1 MPVTPLDAATDV
13 MSRARG
19 LLTLDVASTPQIL
32 REDLRRAALAFG
44 VASLD
49 TYMHWA
55 IRTTAL
61 DGPLPKKLAEL
72 EVPFGDMLAIA
83 RDAVTARQDDV
94 NHRPT
99 VKARN
104 ALGKALVT
112 QTFQSPRS
120 IERGLQMLGKTNVWS
135 RLASQLPPATAV
147 DLKERLGN
155 IAYRRN
161 KIVHEGDLTRLQRP
175 QKIKYEQITAAQV
188 ADDLDWLEAFI
199 KALAAL

>member
-1 MPVTPLDAATDV
+1 
-13 MSRARG
+13 
-19 LLTLDVASTPQIL
+19 
-32 REDLRRAALAFG
+32 
-44 VASLD
+44 
-49 TYMHWA
+49 MHWE

-72 EVPFGDMLAIA
+72 DVPFGDMLTIA
-83 RDAVTARQDDV
+83 REAVAARQDDV

-104 ALGKALVT
+104 ALGKALLT
-112 QTFQSPRS
+112 ETFQSPRT
-120 IERGLQMLGKTNVWS
+120 IERGLQMLGKTNCWS
-135 RLASQLPPATAV
+135 RLASQMQPATAGEI
-147 DLKERLGN
+147 KERLGQ

-175 QKIKYEQITAAQV
+175 QKIKYEEITAAQV
-188 ADDLDWLEAFI
+188 TADLDWLAAFI